1 MTQVQYTLTVTT
13 PDEID
18 PVDMEAIE
26 EDASDHDVTLAD
38 KVSRFIGGYVQ
49 DAENKLADALPD
61 GWDVEVQETRR

>member
-1 MTQVQYTLTVTT
+1 MTSIQYTLTITT

-26 EDASDHDVTLAD
+26 EDASGHDVTLAD
-38 KVSRFIGGYVQ
+38 KVSRFISGYIQ